1 MLMMQQ
7 CQKNP
12 PTGMVNSFTIRKH
25 KFIASVISRF
35 KTAWVTDSGAT
46 NHISILLSVMHDT
59 FLCNPPIHVTLPNG
73 QSIKVKI
80 YGKVRINNDITLTN
94 VFYIPSFAYNLLSVS
109 QLTKSMPVTAIFT
122 SLTCYFQG
130 LNKRIA
136 HANLCEGLYII
147 YPDQPTF
154 TSPTVLLTST
164 KDRSGY
170 QQKDRKPSQ
179 NDKTEHGMEKTVQNQ
194 GQ

>member
-12 PTGMVNSFTIRKH
+12 PTGMINSHTIRKH
-25 KFIASVISRF
+25 KFIASVMIRF

-46 NHISILLSVMHDT
+46 YHISILLSVMHAT

-73 QSIKVKI
+73 QVVEVKI
-80 YGKVRINNDITLTN
+80 CRKARIKDDITLTN
-94 VFYIPSFAYNLLSVS
+94 LFYIPSFSYNLL
-109 QLTKSMPVTAIFT
+109 
-122 SLTCYFQG
+122 YG

-136 HANLCEGLYII
+136 HGNLCERLYII

-154 TSPTVLLTST
+154 TSPTVLST
-164 KDRSGY
+164 ISKDS
-170 QQKDRKPSQ
+170 
-179 NDKTEHGMEKTVQNQ
+179 TIL
-194 GQ
+194 